1 MQRDFTYVDDVVEG
15 VARVLD
21 RAPTGSKATQDGQA
35 APNPATSHAPYR
47 VYNIGNG
54 APVGLMDFI
63 EVLEEALGREAEK
76 EFLPMQPGDVRVTY
90 ADTEALAKATGF
102 APSTPLSRGVARFV
116 EWYRRY
122 NREVA

>member
-1 MQRDFTYVDDVVEG
+1 
-15 VARVLD
+15 
-21 RAPTGSKATQDGQA
+21 
-35 APNPATSHAPYR
+35 
-47 VYNIGNG
+47 
-54 APVGLMDFI
+54 MDFI
-63 EVLEEALGREAEK
+63 EALEEALGREAEK

-90 ADTEALAKATGF
+90 ADTEALSKATGF